1 MRYVVFSVIALFVT
15 ACGDPDNPVVYTA
28 PAGKAV
34 QQPPPGTNQP
44 SSIKLVGN
52 FGQQPR
58 VTSNFVRDYRQDFTT
73 GPDVHSWKLRSVK
86 IYMEVYPSLITLP
99 TFAVEIWTTGSDGML
114 MERIGTLTHPYS
126 LVSHTLNE
134 FTGDIDLD
142 ANTTYALVVDV
153 TAVVTPESA
162 VRLQSTWSVNEDSDS
177 VAGWSISDDSY
188 RTSTYSSTNWDKDL
202 NEPYRIEIHGYAI
215 PLFTQS
221 EIDAYRTRQDAPGP
235 DDFGQEAWDTG
246 DPTLRESVRNLYR
259 HEQLREANVL
269 PTVSVSGC
277 QDGSGNAVF
286 TFSRNGPTTEHLSFV
301 FNVSGGPNDGQRIR
315 IGFTTGTASFEW
327 NGGAV
332 GSDKVHV
339 WIDPSWHNDEM
350 SGDFIR
356 GTREATVNSASST
369 CP

>member
-34 QQPPPGTNQP
+34 QQPPGTNQP

-52 FGQQPR
+52 P
-58 VTSNFVRDYRQDFTT
+58 VPNFPNLLYLVRDRRQDFTT
-73 GPDVHSWKLRSVK
+73 GPDVRSWKLRSVRL
-86 IYMEVYPSLITLP
+86 YMNTDFEPEP
-99 TFAVEIWTTGSDGML
+99 TFTVEIWTTGSDGTL
-114 MERIGTLTHPYS
+114 MELLGTLTHPYS
-126 LVSHTLNE
+126 LETGLNE

-142 ANTTYALVVDV
+142 ANTTYSVVVDV
-153 TAVVTPESA
+153 SEDGDYRVALSGT
-162 VRLQSTWSVNEDSDS
+162 NEDPDS
-177 VAGWSISDDSY
+177 EAGWSINYGYYRFSDQTDGWNF
-188 RTSTYSSTNWDKDL
+188 SSPLAIKI
-202 NEPYRIEIHGYAI
+202 YGYAI

-221 EIDAYRTRQDAPGP
+221 EIDAYQTRQDAPGP